1 MALFLNTDI
10 SSTLEPDSA
19 ILKHIKYNNSTYVG
33 YATMYIEPI
42 QNKFHSLLAIDSNKE
57 IILNSNS
64 FFTDYNFINNNYA
77 GRKGYDEVHTIFTRL
92 EMTYK
97 FLLREPPSVVIEEP
111 MFMLLNAFSAV
122 NFGHDLSILLDRIKL
137 YKRMMRDMP
146 VIVGDIMNSIPRS
159 LEICKLLLPDTKFY
173 YLPSNTVVKFKNA
186 VMTPNTIFDI
196 LKNQD
201 LIQEII
207 RTYNSG
213 TIDQKYLNR
222 KIFIVKNNE
231 NNNII
236 SKYNVFN
243 CMNTVNILISEYDY
257 VYINPEKM
265 PMNEIVLYLSNAK
278 KIITSYGSISY
289 GNAIFFNKSAEIIY
303 LNNQPY
309 YDNHLCRVVTCS
321 YDLDSC
327 VKLFLKQ
334 IGELAD
340 N

>member
-1 MALFLNTDI
+1 MALFLNKDI
-10 SSTLEPDSA
+10 SSTLKPDSA
-19 ILKHIKYNNSTYVG
+19 ILKYFKYNNSIYVG
-33 YATMYIEPI
+33 DAKMYIEPI
-42 QNKFHSLLAIDSNKE
+42 QNKFHSLLAIDSKKE

-64 FFTDYNFINNNYA
+64 FFTDPNFVENTYT
-77 GRKGYDEVHTIFTRL
+77 GRKEYDNNHTIFTRL
-92 EMTYK
+92 AMTYAH
-97 FLLREPPSVVIEEP
+97 LQGEAPSVIIEEP
-111 MFMLLNAFSAV
+111 MFMLLNPFSAV

-137 YKRMMRDMP
+137 YKRMMTDMP

-159 LEICKLLLPDTKFY
+159 LEICKVLLPDTKFY
-173 YLPSNTVVKFKNA
+173 YLPSNTVVKFKN
-186 VMTPNTIFDI
+186 TIIPTNTVFDI
-196 LKNQD
+196 LKNPD

-207 RTYNSG
+207 RIYNTG

-243 CMNTVNILISEYDY
+243 CMNTVQILISHYDY

-265 PMNEIVLYLSNAK
+265 PMNEIVLYLTNAK
-278 KIITSYGSISY
+278 KIITSFGSISY

-309 YDNHLCRVVTCS
+309 YDNNLCRVVTCS
-321 YDLDSC
+321 YDLDSYI
-327 VKLFLKQ
+327 KFFLKQ
-334 IGELAD
+334 IGELVD